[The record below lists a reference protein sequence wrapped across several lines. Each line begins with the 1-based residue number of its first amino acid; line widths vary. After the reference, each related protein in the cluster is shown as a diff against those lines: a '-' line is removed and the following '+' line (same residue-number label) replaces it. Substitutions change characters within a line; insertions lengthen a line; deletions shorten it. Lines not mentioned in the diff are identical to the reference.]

1 MCLVARKSMLASPP
15 SIMEFFLTKETGQ
28 GTISENRASMY
39 EEAPSN
45 QMMIGWY
52 WLHGLY
58 QSVLRLKIDF
68 QFFFQPTGK
77 GVKGNDKHDC

>member
-1 MCLVARKSMLASPP
+1 MCPVNRATTGPVCISLASQTTNFLSWSENVLIVARKSMLASPP

-28 GTISENRASMY
+28 GTISENRALMY

-52 WLHGLY
+52 
-58 QSVLRLKIDF
+58 
-68 QFFFQPTGK
+68 
-77 GVKGNDKHDC
+77 